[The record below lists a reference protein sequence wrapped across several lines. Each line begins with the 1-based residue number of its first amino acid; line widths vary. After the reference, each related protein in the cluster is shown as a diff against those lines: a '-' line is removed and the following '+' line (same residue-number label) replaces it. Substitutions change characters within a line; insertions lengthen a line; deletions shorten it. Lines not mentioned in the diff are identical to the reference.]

1 MELWNKER
9 VETVVQTGKR
19 LHEKVRMLGA
29 KVPVAKVCNWK
40 KSEGEE
46 IVPEY

>member
-19 LHEKVRMLGA
+19 LHEKVRTFGTR
-29 KVPVAKVCNWK
+29 VPVAKVCNWK
-40 KSEGEE
+40 KSKGEG
-46 IVPEY
+46 IVLEY